1 MPGFVDEHRPLD
13 SCRIEASVLFEKQRK
28 TGTAIGNA
36 DDSLPV
42 AESAVEGEHIHA
54 GCVTVGDGVAMLVLE
69 TAEVLG
75 GEGGATCA
83 DRRRLDLHR
92 LVCYRAE
99 HGVEVVER
107 LRRDLGP
114 FCLVDLHHD
123 PADIAAQVGR
133 RLGAGTDVPHPGR

>member
-1 MPGFVDEHRPLD
+1 MVGVFSIAWRLVADVHKSQEVPGFVDEHRPLD

-75 GEGGATCA
+75 GEGGAT
-83 DRRRLDLHR
+83 R
-92 LVCYRAE
+92 
-99 HGVEVVER
+99 
-107 LRRDLGP
+107 
-114 FCLVDLHHD
+114 
-123 PADIAAQVGR
+123 
-133 RLGAGTDVPHPGR
+133 